1 MKGVIAAV
9 VMIGL
14 ATSAYC
20 EKKNLLSLIFSGG
33 TNLGSIV
40 RTGSVDAVSS
50 ASQWGGQGGVHA
62 EIGISG
68 HFIETGLDYSYYKD
82 DLIYQDA
89 NNSIN
94 GTRSFALHSLSLPI
108 MYNFHFFNR
117 KNGDPNLIVGVGL
130 LCSVF
135 PYQEVGET
143 GTLSGYNLKN
153 WAAGPSLQ
161 IDYYPLEIEE
171 KYLLGLYLNL
181 YRSISQ
187 FYTDAYYIGTKTG
200 DLGILD
206 LGFGLR
212 MRL

>member
-20 EKKNLLSLIFSGG
+20 EKKNLLSFIFSGG
-33 TNLGSIV
+33 TNFGGIV
-40 RTGSVDAVSS
+40 RTGSIDAVSS
-50 ASQWGGQGGVHA
+50 ASQWGGHGGVHA

-68 HFIETGLDYSYYKD
+68 HFIETGLDYSYYRD
-82 DLIYQDA
+82 DLTYQDA
-89 NNSIN
+89 KNNID
-94 GTRSFALHSLSLPI
+94 GTRSFALHGISLPV
-108 MYNFHFFNR
+108 MYNFHFLNR
-117 KNGDPNLIVGVGL
+117 KNGDPNLIMGIGL
-130 LCSVF
+130 LGSYF

-153 WAAGPSLQ
+153 WAAGPCLQ

-187 FYTDAYYIGTKTG
+187 FYTDDYYIATKAW

-206 LGFGLR
+206 LGFSLR